1 MGCESNGIV
10 VNQFALVA
18 YIPEPLSTFLD
29 ELRIA
34 LVPGCMPHAHVS
46 VLPPR
51 ALSVDW
57 KQASEQGRS
66 LAAGF
71 DSFEIEAGEMAIF
84 PVTDV
89 IYLEISKG
97 ADELRRMHN
106 AMNSD
111 ALAFDEPFIYHPH
124 VTLAQQ
130 LEPSNVQSVYAEAC
144 RRWAAYAG
152 KRSFWAEK
160 LVFVQNTEDKGW
172 IDLTQF
178 TLRGVPVAG

>member
-1 MGCESNGIV
+1 MGCESNGIA

-29 ELRIA
+29 DLRIR

-57 KQASEQGRS
+57 RQASEQGRS
-66 LAAGF
+66 LASEF
-71 DSFEIEAGEMAIF
+71 DSFEIEAGEIAIF

-89 IYLEISKG
+89 IYIEIGKG
-97 ADELRRMHN
+97 ADELRRMHS

-111 ALAFDEPFIYHPH
+111 ALAFDEPFTYHPH
-124 VTLAQQ
+124 ITLAQQ
-130 LEPSNVQSVYAEAC
+130 LESSNVKSVYDEAC
-144 RRWAAYAG
+144 RRWAAYSG

-160 LVFVQNTEDKGW
+160 LVFVQNTVEKGW
-172 IDLTQF
+172 IDLAQF
-178 TLRGVPVAG
+178 TLGGVPVAG